1 MNNTVG
7 YNFPANSYDRQQGL
21 GENSM
26 IEGKLMFKHTKNMK
40 KHYKLLS
47 LSVACLCS
55 MSAQAAEEQFNGALR
70 AANAGNVGQLQQY
83 QSAMQND
90 VLGYYPEYWILN
102 QNLGSQ
108 PASQIISFAQRY
120 PQSAMAE
127 KLAADYVEEKVK
139 MADFST
145 AQPVLQYVTNADPA
159 EACAVAQVRAKSGD
173 QLVYAEFKDVWLTTN
188 SQPES
193 CTGLGRMMLSSPLM
207 TNEDRQQRLWVQLRA
222 GQSGQAIATAQG
234 LELNLSLAQLNT
246 IQANPTNYL
255 WSAPKS
261 TATDHAYLI
270 YALGRLADSDLD
282 SAMSIVK
289 RTAEGT
295 PVQVQK
301 TLFRT
306 VGYIGGT
313 TVMKNNF
320 NREVL
325 NYLDASY
332 GLPFSPEEA
341 EIYARQAI
349 RFSAWESL
357 IRAIDAMSVNQKQED
372 RWQYWLARASEQRT
386 DRASKQAAES
396 IYKKLAVGEDY
407 HNLLARDKLGQL
419 TASTPNSAQPS
430 SQAMQRLNQDIHFR
444 RAFALRNI
452 NAPENYINREW
463 NWAVRQAYLRKDDD
477 LLLAAAKRA
486 MDMGW
491 YDRAIY
497 AADRTADKHNYN
509 YRYPM
514 PHQNYVVSHSR
525 NAGIDAAWAYGLMR
539 QESRFNTGARSH
551 VGAGGLMQIMPDT
564 AKLVARQMG
573 ETYNPAALTDMNTN
587 IRYGT
592 YYLSTI
598 QRQLSNSPVLA
609 TAGYNAGPN
618 RARRWQPEFQSI
630 AADQY
635 TETIPLLETRDY
647 VKHVMTNATYY
658 GILLGQGAQSVGK
671 RMQAIPLRNTP

>member
-1 MNNTVG
+1 MR
-7 YNFPANSYDRQQGL
+7 PRQH
-21 GENSM
+21 EM
-26 IEGKLMFKHTKNMK
+26 TEGKHMCNQVIIK
-40 KHYKLLS
+40 KYYKMLALGLAS
-47 LSVACLCS
+47 TGFVSIS
-55 MSAQAAEEQFNGALR
+55 HAADEDFNAALQ
-70 AANAGNVGQLQQY
+70 AANAGNVGLLQQY
-83 QSAMQND
+83 QASMQND
-90 VLGYYPEYWILN
+90 VLGYYPEYWSLN
-102 QNLGSQ
+102 TNLSAQ
-108 PASQIISFAQRY
+108 PSSNIVNFAQRY

-139 MADFST
+139 QADFAP
-145 AQPVLQYVTNADPA
+145 AQPVLQYVTNPDQA
-159 EACAVAQVRAKSGD
+159 ESCAVAQVRAKSGD
-173 QLVYAEFKDVWLTTN
+173 PLVFAEYKDVWLTTN
-188 SQPES
+188 TQPES

-207 TNEDRQQRLWVQLRA
+207 TEQDRQQRLWGQLRA
-222 GQSGQAIATAQG
+222 GQSGQALATAQTLG
-234 LELNLSLAQLNT
+234 VSLSLAQLNQ
-246 IQANPTNYL
+246 IQANPLNYL

-261 TATDHAYLI
+261 STAEHAYLI
-270 YALGRLADSDLD
+270 YAMGRLADSDLN
-282 SAMSIVK
+282 
-289 RTAEGT
+289 TAIASVQKAAQGT

-301 TLFRT
+301 ALYRA

-332 GLPFSPEEA
+332 GLPFSSEEA

-349 RFSAWESL
+349 RFSSWESL
-357 IRAIDAMSVNQKQED
+357 IRAIDAMSVTQKQED
-372 RWQYWLARASEQRT
+372 RWQYWLARASEQRG
-386 DRASKQAAES
+386 DAGSKRTAQE
-396 IYKKLAVGEDY
+396 IFKKLAQGDDY
-407 HNLLARDKLGQL
+407 HNLLAKDKLGQRYNNI
-419 TASTPNSAQPS
+419 PNNVQPS
-430 SQAMQRLNQDIHFR
+430 NSDVQRLSQDIHFS
-444 RAFALRNI
+444 RAFALRRV

-463 NWAVRQAYLRKDDD
+463 NWAVRQAYLKHDDG

-486 MDMGW
+486 TDMGW

-497 AADRTADKHNYN
+497 AADRTENKHNYS
-509 YRYPM
+509 YRYAM

-525 NAGIDAAWAYGLMR
+525 NAGIDPAWAYGLMR

-592 YYLSTI
+592 FYLSMI
-598 QRQLSNSPVLA
+598 QSQLSNSPVLA

-618 RARRWQPEFQSI
+618 RARRWQPDSQPI

-635 TETIPLLETRDY
+635 TESIPLTETRDY
-647 VKHVMTNATYY
+647 VKHVMTNATHY
-658 GILLGQGAQSVGK
+658 GVLLGQGAQSIEK
-671 RMQAIPLRNTP
+671 RMNIIPLRINP